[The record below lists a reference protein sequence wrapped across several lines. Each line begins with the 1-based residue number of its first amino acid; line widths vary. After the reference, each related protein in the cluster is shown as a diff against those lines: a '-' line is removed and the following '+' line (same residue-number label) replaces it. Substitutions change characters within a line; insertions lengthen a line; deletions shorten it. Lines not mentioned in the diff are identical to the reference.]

1 MAAEVITT
9 DGAAAIITAGDIIT
23 IGENID
29 AISGFFDN
37 KTPTDNA
44 VAGFL
49 RMASTMLR

>member
-9 DGAAAIITAGDIIT
+9 DGAAAITTAGDIIT
-23 IGENID
+23 IGENIA
-29 AISGFFDN
+29 AINGFFDN

-44 VAGFL
+44 VAGVL